1 MADARVIRTES
12 ELAAL
17 RSTLRATSEKARES
31 LRALVD
37 HPQLLSKLKFERLGC
52 DPLDPSDPQN
62 LAEQIDQQATYEVA
76 VLALEELFRRF
87 PGRDWTFAPGA
98 HGSGHDIE
106 STDGTVAAE
115 VFAAVDPSNNRK
127 LARDVA
133 KVGGFAGPHRF
144 VFFRSPG
151 HGRSSRMT
159 GSVEVV
165 SVGEEVAH
173 GRA

>member
-1 MADARVIRTES
+1 MADARVIKSES
-12 ELAAL
+12 EIAAL
-17 RSTLRATSEKARES
+17 RSTLRATAEKARVS
-31 LRALVD
+31 LRSLVD
-37 HPQLLSKLKFERLGC
+37 HPQRLAKLKFERLGC
-52 DPLDPSDPQN
+52 DPLDASDPQN

-76 VLALEELFRRF
+76 VAALEELSRRF
-87 PGRDWTFAPGA
+87 PGRAWTFAPGA

-127 LARDVA
+127 LAKDVA
-133 KVGGFAGPHRF
+133 KVGGFGGPHRF

-151 HGRSSRMT
+151 HVRSSRVT
-159 GSVEVV
+159 KGVEVV